1 MLVFITFNA
10 CYMGYIHGCVIEIL
24 HLNFEVAYVYV
35 CLPCNSKRKGKK
47 KNIREGKKRIK

>member
-24 HLNFEVAYVYV
+24 HLNFKVAYVYV